1 DKMMKFFQRLY
12 TPLIRGALKMK
23 LLVVSIAVGVF
34 VISLIIF
41 KTLGGEFIPTLEEG
55 DFAVETRL
63 LTGSSLSQTIDKI
76 TQASDLLMKKFPE
89 VKEVI

>member
-1 DKMMKFFQRLY
+1 GAFLLSLTYVPMMSALVLSEKISHKENLSDKMMKFFQRLY

-41 KTLGGEFIPTLEEG
+41 KTLGGEF
-55 DFAVETRL
+55 
-63 LTGSSLSQTIDKI
+63 
-76 TQASDLLMKKFPE
+76 
-89 VKEVI
+89 